1 MSLLPQLQ
9 YAAIGISDREC
20 FEEDEL
26 GSVAVNHHQQ
36 PVNGS
41 ATNSSTASEKREE
54 ETLFD
59 EPKYV
64 KGEREGGRERERAI
78 DR

>member
-1 MSLLPQLQ
+1 MCFSLLQLQ
-9 YAAIGISDREC
+9 YAAIGISDKEC

-26 GSVAVNHHQQ
+26 LGVVNHHQA
-36 PVNGS
+36 VNGS
-41 ATNSSTASEKREE
+41 GITSSTSSEEKGGEE

-64 KGEREGGRERERAI
+64 KGGERNVQ
-78 DR
+78 